1 MSSSSLS
8 ISPPAK
14 AVMAAIA
21 CLSHEDKAV
30 VAGLLQSEMDSEDF
44 PQWQMDIV
52 NERLQQL
59 DEGKTTAIP
68 LEEALA
74 SLDLKWVRKS

>member
-1 MSSSSLS
+1 MSASILT
-8 ISPPAK
+8 ISPPAR
-14 AVMAAIA
+14 AVMSAIA

-59 DEGKTTAIP
+59 DEGKTKAVP

-74 SLDLKWVRKS
+74 SLDLKWARKS

>member
-1 MSSSSLS
+1 MANIARLS
-8 ISPPAK
+8 R
-14 AVMAAIA
+14 
-21 CLSHEDKAV
+21 EEKAV

-52 NERLQQL
+52 NERLQEF
-59 DEGKTTAIP
+59 DEGKTKAIP

-74 SLDLKWVRKS
+74 SLDLKWARKS

>member
-44 PQWQMDIV
+44 PQWQMGIV

-68 LEEALA
+68 LDEALA

>member
-1 MSSSSLS
+1 MSASSLL
-8 ISPPAK
+8 ISPPTK
-14 AVMAAIA
+14 AVMANIA
-21 CLSHEDKAV
+21 RLSREEKAV

-52 NERLQQL
+52 NERLQEF
-59 DEGKTTAIP
+59 DEGKTKAIP

-74 SLDLKWVRKS
+74 SLDLKWARKS

>member
-1 MSSSSLS
+1 MSASSLL
-8 ISPPAK
+8 ISPPTK
-14 AVMAAIA
+14 AVMANIA
-21 CLSHEDKAV
+21 RLSREEKAV

-52 NERLQQL
+52 NERLQEL

-68 LEEALA
+68 LEEAMT
-74 SLDLKWVRKS
+74 SLDLKWARKS